1 MGFFKGIFN
10 FVLMIILSVCLLAWF
25 SYGLLNDSVLSY
37 EENQKMVEE
46 TPFTEEVTSEI
57 LDRYHTKLSDLSFD
71 EDVLLSFVNES
82 GMGVLGYIL
91 SEYEEMPNVDV
102 SFLKEYV
109 TTNVVR
115 EESSKFY
122 GNVDIAETIQA
133 LREVPEGES
142 ITKAIDVYLESK
154 NVTIDQKDVDLVT
167 GLFIENKELDDDSLK
182 NMIITEIAYEK
193 LNLNEMSTELSL
205 QQLFDKLMTKNPFT
219 VVRELLNVINKNI
232 YGYMVLMMV
241 IVLLLILVSEF
252 KFTTA
257 TTWLNLSLILAILPL
272 QLIRLLNF
280 VVDGQYFTVFNGM
293 ESYKNYMLDAAI
305 AKLNVYS
312 IVVLIMVVVL
322 FILVKILRR
331 QVEEKIDLNEQNE
344 QNDQNDQND
353 KKKKSRFVLVRI
365 AIVGVLL
372 FGLYI
377 NTKAC
382 YTYNMNVYDEI
393 ATIKP
398 SDFDPKSMD
407 ETLSGLLNIDYD
419 F

>member
-10 FVLMIILSVCLLAWF
+10 FVLMIILSICLLAWF

-37 EENQKMVEE
+37 EVNQKMVVE

-71 EDVLLSFVNES
+71 EEVLLSFVNES
-82 GMGVLGYIL
+82 GMGVLGYLL

-109 TTNVVR
+109 TTNVIR
-115 EESSKFY
+115 EEAGKFY
-122 GNVDIAETIQA
+122 GNVDIDETIQV

-142 ITKAIDVYLESK
+142 ITKAIDAYLEDN

-167 GLFIENKELDDDSLK
+167 ELFLEHKELDDDSLK
-182 NMIITEIAYEK
+182 NKIISEIAYEK

-219 VVRELLNVINKNI
+219 VVRELLNVITKNI

-241 IVLLLILVSEF
+241 IVFLLILVSEF
-252 KFTTA
+252 RITSTS
-257 TTWLNLSLILAILPL
+257 TWLTLSLVLAILPL

-280 VVDGQYFTVFNGM
+280 VVDRDYFTVFNGM

-305 AKLNVYS
+305 TKLNVYS
-312 IVVLIMVVVL
+312 IAVLIVVIVL
-322 FILVKILRR
+322 FVFGKLLKRQGDDKID
-331 QVEEKIDLNEQNE
+331 QVED
-344 QNDQNDQND
+344 
-353 KKKKSRFVLVRI
+353 KKKSRYVLVRI

-382 YTYNMNVYDEI
+382 YNYNKNVYDDI
-393 ATIKP
+393 ASIKP

>member
-10 FVLMIILSVCLLAWF
+10 FVLMIILSICLLAWF

-37 EENQKMVEE
+37 EVNQTMVEE

-57 LDRYHTKLSDLSFD
+57 LNRYHTKLSDLSFD
-71 EDVLLSFVNES
+71 EEVLLSFVNES

-109 TTNVVR
+109 TTNVTR
-115 EESSKFY
+115 EEASKFY
-122 GNVDIAETIQA
+122 GNVDIDGTIQA

-142 ITKAIDVYLESK
+142 ITKAIDAYLEGE

-167 GLFIENKELDDDSLK
+167 ELFLEHKELDDDSLK
-182 NMIITEIAYEK
+182 NKIITEIAYEK

-219 VVRELLNVINKNI
+219 VIRELLNVISKNI
-232 YGYMVLMMV
+232 HGYMVLMMM
-241 IVLLLILVSEF
+241 IVFLLILVAEF
-252 KFTTA
+252 RITSTS
-257 TTWLNLSLILAILPL
+257 TWLTLSLVLAILPL

-280 VVDGQYFTVFNGM
+280 VVDGDYFTVFNGM

-305 AKLNVYS
+305 TKLNVYS
-312 IVVLIMVVVL
+312 TAVLIVVIVL
-322 FILVKILRR
+322 FVLSKLLRR
-331 QVEEKIDLNEQNE
+331 QA
-344 QNDQNDQND
+344 NDKTDQIED
-353 KKKKSRFVLVRI
+353 KKKNRFVLVRV

-382 YTYNMNVYDEI
+382 YNYNRNIYDEI

>member
-10 FVLMIILSVCLLAWF
+10 FVLMIILSICLLAWF

-37 EENQKMVEE
+37 EVNQKMVEE

-71 EDVLLSFVNES
+71 EDILLSFVNES

-109 TTNVVR
+109 TTNVTR
-115 EESSKFY
+115 EEASKFY
-122 GNVDIAETIQA
+122 GNVDLDGTIQA

-142 ITKAIDVYLESK
+142 ITKAIDAYLEGE

-167 GLFIENKELDDDSLK
+167 ELFLEHKALDDDNLK
-182 NMIITEIAYEK
+182 NKIITEISYEK

-219 VVRELLNVINKNI
+219 VIRELLNVINKNI
-232 YGYMVLMMV
+232 YGYMVLMMM
-241 IVLLLILVSEF
+241 IVFLLIIVAEF
-252 KFTTA
+252 RISSASMWVT
-257 TTWLNLSLILAILPL
+257 LSLVLAILPL

-280 VVDGQYFTVFNGM
+280 VVDGDYFTVFNGM
-293 ESYKNYMLDAAI
+293 ESYKNYMLDSVI
-305 AKLNVYS
+305 TKLNIYS
-312 IVVLIMVVVL
+312 IVVLIIVIVL
-322 FILVKILRR
+322 FVIGKLLRQR
-331 QVEEKIDLNEQNE
+331 V
-344 QNDQNDQND
+344 ND
-353 KKKKSRFVLVRI
+353 KTDQIEDSKKKRYVLVRV

-382 YTYNMNVYDEI
+382 YNYNRNVYDEI
-393 ATIKP
+393 EAIKP

>member
-10 FVLMIILSVCLLAWF
+10 FVLMIILSICLLAWF

-37 EENQKMVEE
+37 EVNQTMVEE

-109 TTNVVR
+109 TTNVTR
-115 EESSKFY
+115 EEASKFY
-122 GNVDIAETIQA
+122 GNVDIDGTIHA
-133 LREVPEGES
+133 LRVVPEGES
-142 ITKAIDVYLESK
+142 ITKAIDAYLEGE

-167 GLFIENKELDDDSLK
+167 ELFLEHKALDDDSLK
-182 NMIITEIAYEK
+182 NTIITEIAYEK

-219 VVRELLNVINKNI
+219 VIRELLNVINKNI
-232 YGYMVLMMV
+232 RGYMVLMMM
-241 IVLLLILVSEF
+241 IVFLLILVAEF
-252 KFTTA
+252 RVTSTS
-257 TTWLNLSLILAILPL
+257 TWLSLSLVLAILPL

-280 VVDGQYFTVFNGM
+280 VVDGDYFTVFNGM
-293 ESYKNYMLDAAI
+293 ESYKNYMLDSVI
-305 AKLNVYS
+305 TKLNVYS
-312 IVVLIMVVVL
+312 IVVLIIVIVL
-322 FILVKILRR
+322 FVLSKLLRR
-331 QVEEKIDLNEQNE
+331 QANDKTDQNE
-344 QNDQNDQND
+344 D
-353 KKKKSRFVLVRI
+353 KKKNRFVLVRV

-382 YTYNMNVYDEI
+382 YTYNRNIYDEI

>member
-1 MGFFKGIFN
+1 MGFLKGIFN
-10 FVLMIILSVCLLAWF
+10 FVLMIILSICLLAWF

-37 EENQKMVEE
+37 EVNQNMVDE

-71 EDVLLSFVNES
+71 EDILLSFVNES

-109 TTNVVR
+109 TNNVTR
-115 EESSKFY
+115 EEASKFY
-122 GNVDIAETIQA
+122 GNVDIDETIQI

-142 ITKAIDVYLESK
+142 ITKAMDAFLEGS
-154 NVTIDQKDVDLVT
+154 NISIDQKDVDSVT
-167 GLFIENKELDDDSLK
+167 ELFLEHKELDDESLK
-182 NMIITEIAYEK
+182 NKIISEIAYEK

-205 QQLFDKLMTKNPFT
+205 QQLFDRLMAKNPFT

-241 IVLLLILVSEF
+241 IVFLLIFVSEF
-252 KFTTA
+252 KITSTS
-257 TTWLNLSLILAILPL
+257 TWLTLSLVLAILPL

-280 VVDGQYFTVFNGM
+280 VVDRDYFTVFNGM
-293 ESYKNYMLDAAI
+293 ESYKNYMLDSAI
-305 AKLNVYS
+305 AKLNTYS
-312 IVVLIMVVVL
+312 IAVLVVVIAL
-322 FILVKILRR
+322 FILGKVLRHQGNDKVD
-331 QVEEKIDLNEQNE
+331 QVED
-344 QNDQNDQND
+344 
-353 KKKKSRFVLVRI
+353 KKKSRFVLVRV

-377 NTKAC
+377 NAKAC
-382 YTYNMNVYDEI
+382 YNYNRNVYDEI
-393 ATIKP
+393 EAIKP

-407 ETLSGLLNIDYD
+407 ETLSGLLNINYD

>member
-10 FVLMIILSVCLLAWF
+10 FVLMIILSICLLAWF

-37 EENQKMVEE
+37 EVNQTMVEE

-57 LDRYHTKLSDLSFD
+57 LNRYHTKLSDLSFD
-71 EDVLLSFVNES
+71 EEVLLSFVNES

-109 TTNVVR
+109 TTNVTR
-115 EESSKFY
+115 EEASKFY
-122 GNVDIAETIQA
+122 GNVDIDGTIQA

-142 ITKAIDVYLESK
+142 ITKAIDAYLEGE

-167 GLFIENKELDDDSLK
+167 ELFLEHKELDDDSLK
-182 NMIITEIAYEK
+182 NKIITEIAYEK

-219 VVRELLNVINKNI
+219 VIRELLNVISKNI
-232 YGYMVLMMV
+232 HGYMVLMMM
-241 IVLLLILVSEF
+241 IVFLLILVAEF
-252 KFTTA
+252 RITSTS
-257 TTWLNLSLILAILPL
+257 TWLTLSLVLAILPL

-280 VVDGQYFTVFNGM
+280 VVDGDYFTVFNGM
-293 ESYKNYMLDAAI
+293 ESYKNYMLDSVI
-305 AKLNVYS
+305 TKLNVYS
-312 IVVLIMVVVL
+312 IVVLIIVIVL
-322 FILVKILRR
+322 FVLSKLLRR
-331 QVEEKIDLNEQNE
+331 QA
-344 QNDQNDQND
+344 NDKTDQIED
-353 KKKKSRFVLVRI
+353 KKKNRFVLVRV

-377 NTKAC
+377 N
-382 YTYNMNVYDEI
+382 
-393 ATIKP
+393 P
-398 SDFDPKSMD
+398 LFF
-407 ETLSGLLNIDYD
+407 LL
-419 F
+419 